1 MGRTGSR
8 KELPFRRRFEFGL
21 AWRTVLLVAA
31 IWLLAEALKT
41 PDLRAA
47 RLVAV
52 FIAIAALASLWEFIR
67 RTNFQVS
74 RFIESVRFEDYAQR
88 FSDPSG
94 GGFDVLGD
102 TLDAA
107 LKTLQ
112 ARHISASGEAR
123 YLSAIVDDSPSALL
137 AIDQDGKLEMLNK
150 SARQLLGRHHV
161 ARTSDLGV
169 LGPELAAAAQL
180 PPGTRKV
187 TRLMID
193 GVPHRAIFASAH
205 VARLE
210 GGVTVLSILPVQS
223 ELGAL
228 EIAAQADL
236 VRVLTHEIMNS
247 LTPVTSLARSAAEM
261 VAAAEAKGAKLGDA
275 RVAAETV
282 ARRAEGISRFVESYR
297 EFAQAPEVHRQSFP
311 AKPWAE
317 EIVRLAT
324 ASAGDRKVDTRLE
337 ITPDTLKISAD
348 PELLAQ
354 ALINLLRNAIRAT
367 GEADNPLVRL
377 VVSRQP
383 RGQVRIEIRDNG
395 PGIPEDRRDDIF
407 LPFYTTHKGGS
418 GVGLSFA
425 RQVALAHGG
434 SISAG
439 DAPEGGAC
447 LIMVI

>member
-1 MGRTGSR
+1 MASSG
-8 KELPFRRRFEFGL
+8 PFAFRRRFEFGL
-21 AWRTVLLVAA
+21 AWRTLLLVAA
-31 IWLLAEALKT
+31 IWLLAEAIRT
-41 PDLRAA
+41 PDLRVA
-47 RLVAV
+47 RIVAGG
-52 FIAIAALASLWEFIR
+52 IALAALASLWAFIR
-67 RTNFQVS
+67 RTNFMVS

-94 GGFDVLGD
+94 GGFDVLGA

-107 LKTLQ
+107 LKALQ
-112 ARHISASGEAR
+112 ARHVSASGEAR
-123 YLSAIVDDSPSALL
+123 YLSAIVDDSPSALV
-137 AIDQDGKLEMLNK
+137 AIDQDGRVELLNK
-150 SARQLLGRHHV
+150 AARQLLGRLHV
-161 ARTSDLGV
+161 ARVADLEQ

-180 PPGTRKV
+180 PPGTRKI
-187 TRLMID
+187 TRLVIE
-193 GVPHRAIFASAH
+193 GVPHRAIIASAH

-228 EIAAQADL
+228 EVAAQADL

-247 LTPVTSLARSAAEM
+247 LTPVTSLARSAADM
-261 VAAAEAKGAKLGDA
+261 VAAAEAKGVDLGEA
-275 RVAAETV
+275 RLAAETV

-297 EFAQAPEVHRQSFP
+297 EFAQSPEVHRLSF
-311 AKPWAE
+311 AAAPWAE
-317 EIVRLAT
+317 EILRLAT
-324 ASAGDRKVDTRLE
+324 AGLPEGRIDARAEVS
-337 ITPDTLKISAD
+337 PDSLKINGD

-354 ALINLLRNAIRAT
+354 ALLNLLRNAIRAT
-367 GEADNPLVRL
+367 ADVERPTLRL
-377 VVSRQP
+377 ALRRQG

-434 SISAG
+434 SISAAG
-439 DAPEGGAC
+439 APEGGAS
-447 LIMVI
+447 LILVV